1 MKKHIDNHL
10 NPHSSKGRRVV
21 NNNTNS
27 VTNAANLTNTI
38 AAVASGAADVL
49 AASKTPSNFLAMD
62 VNKNNISPRMTPIV
76 KHELYF
82 PQCYGLP
89 FNQPFPGVGGVGTPL
104 IQDLVGSCG
113 ANGSTGSEVDH
124 VNNNNSGEASPTGV
138 SSETNVVARG
148 EEIFQRKH

>member
-10 NPHSSKGRRVV
+10 NPHSSKGRRAV

-27 VTNAANLTNTI
+27 VLNAANLTNTI
-38 AAVASGAADVL
+38 AAVASGTADVL
-49 AASKTPSNFLAMD
+49 ATSKTSSNFLAMD

-89 FNQPFPGVGGVGTPL
+89 FNQPFPGAAVGTPL
-104 IQDLVGSCG
+104 IQDISGSG
-113 ANGSTGSEVDH
+113 VANGSTGSEVDH

-138 SSETNVVARG
+138 SPEAAGARG